1 MAYFGIIVHQPVSY
15 VANEWGKKYTYV
27 DDTQNL
33 DVYILLILNFLNDGI
48 WLFFKGHLLT
58 CCAAFSGYLKCDV
71 ANLHLMLKL

>member
-15 VANEWGKKYTYV
+15 DANEWGKKYIYV

-58 CCAAFSGYLKCDV
+58 C
-71 ANLHLMLKL
+71 